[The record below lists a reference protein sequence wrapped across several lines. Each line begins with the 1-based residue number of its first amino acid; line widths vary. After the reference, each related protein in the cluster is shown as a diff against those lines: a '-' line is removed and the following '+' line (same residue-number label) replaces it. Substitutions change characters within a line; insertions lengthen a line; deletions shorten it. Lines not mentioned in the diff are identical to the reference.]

1 MASRP
6 EYVAFVCDQLREA
19 GEISSRKMFGEYGI
33 YCDGKIVAMVCDD
46 LFYVKKTAAGAPL
59 VPGCPE
65 GEPYPGAKPCLLIE
79 NPEDR
84 ELLGRL
90 IRATWEE
97 LPFPKPKKKKEKSA
111 KA

>member
-46 LFYVKKTAAGAPL
+46 LFYVKKRGRQWFPAVRRGSPTPAPS
-59 VPGCPE
+59 PAC
-65 GEPYPGAKPCLLIE
+65 
-79 NPEDR
+79 
-84 ELLGRL
+84 
-90 IRATWEE
+90 
-97 LPFPKPKKKKEKSA
+97 
-111 KA
+111 

>member
-46 LFYVKKTAAGAPL
+46 LFYV
-59 VPGCPE
+59 
-65 GEPYPGAKPCLLIE
+65 
-79 NPEDR
+79 
-84 ELLGRL
+84 
-90 IRATWEE
+90 
-97 LPFPKPKKKKEKSA
+97 
-111 KA
+111 

>member
-46 LFYVKKTAAGAPL
+46 LFYVKKTAAGAA
-59 VPGCPE
+59 E
-65 GEPYPGAKPCLLIE
+65 I
-79 NPEDR
+79 
-84 ELLGRL
+84 GR
-90 IRATWEE
+90 AHV
-97 LPFPKPKKKKEKSA
+97 
-111 KA
+111 

>member
-46 LFYVKKTAAGAPL
+46 LFYVKKTAAGAP
-59 VPGCPE
+59 G
-65 GEPYPGAKPCLLIE
+65 
-79 NPEDR
+79 
-84 ELLGRL
+84 
-90 IRATWEE
+90 
-97 LPFPKPKKKKEKSA
+97 
-111 KA
+111 